1 MISAKNENENKNNNK
16 KQQQQKREKYRMRK
30 ARYLFT
36 KTRDTKGILHSK
48 MVTIKDRNY
57 GSNRRR
63 LY

>member
-1 MISAKNENENKNNNK
+1 MQK
-16 KQQQQKREKYRMRK
+16 KKKEKDRMRK

-36 KTRDTKGILHSK
+36 KTRDTKGILHAK
-48 MVTIKDRNY
+48 MDTFKDRNY